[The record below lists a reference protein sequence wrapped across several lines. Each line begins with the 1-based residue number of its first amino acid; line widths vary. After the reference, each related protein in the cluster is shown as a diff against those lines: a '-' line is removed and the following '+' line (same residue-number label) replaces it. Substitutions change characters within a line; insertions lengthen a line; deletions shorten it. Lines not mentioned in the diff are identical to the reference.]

1 MGARGAHRLRHAV
14 STGSAS
20 AHDWAVRQLLA
31 YSAGLLP
38 EAELLQLEEHLHG
51 CPECRS
57 RLAPLKPASG
67 TGAGHLPASLIA
79 TWSRS
84 APQLGALE
92 RELVETHLAE
102 CGECRDALEFAGSEA
117 VIPSESAADPG
128 GGPVSRPRTHRIW
141 VWALALSGAAAGIAA
156 WAFATHPAWL
166 GGDAGPLRGASARVP
181 IAFEFA
187 LDSLTTGAVT
197 LPEPGFRARA
207 AKPIDV
213 GAVTNISGMV
223 LVLPPALQPPTP
235 EAGERRMVITLLRDG
250 RELASHTGAFYT
262 LGDAI
267 RLRPEGRL
275 EAGDYDL
282 RFALD
287 PAAAGEPSLVWF
299 YRLRVR

>member
-1 MGARGAHRLRHAV
+1 M

-38 EAELLQLEEHLHG
+38 ESELLRLEEHLHG

-57 RLAPLKPASG
+57 RLAPLKPAAG

-79 TWSRS
+79 TWARS
-84 APQLGALE
+84 APLLE
-92 RELVETHLAE
+92 GLARELVETHLEE
-102 CGECRDALEFAGSEA
+102 CGECRDALAFAGAEA
-117 VIPSESAADPG
+117 VIPPEPAPDAEGSA
-128 GGPVSRPRTHRIW
+128 PRTPSRFRRHRLW
-141 VWALALSGAAAGIAA
+141 VWGLALSGAAAGIAA
-156 WAFATHPAWL
+156 WGFATHPAWL
-166 GGDAGPLRGASARVP
+166 GGDGHALPAFGRLGRVP
-181 IAFEFA
+181 ITFEFA

-207 AKPIDV
+207 AKPIEV

-223 LVLPPALQPPTP
+223 LVLPPALQPPSP
-235 EAGERRMVITLLRDG
+235 EAGERRMVITLLQDG
-250 RELASHTGAFYT
+250 RELASHAGPFYT

-267 RLRPEGRL
+267 RLRPQGRL

-287 PAAAGEPSLVWF
+287 PAVDGEPSLVWF